1 MFHQVVKRID
11 RLDVSVLHPDDS
23 ITTMKDMELMRG
35 KDSTFVFKY
44 AANSVIEDMTTNMG
58 VDG

>member
-1 MFHQVVKRID
+1 VVKRVD
-11 RLDVSVLHPDDS
+11 RLDASVLHPDDS
-23 ITTMKDMELMRG
+23 VTAMKDMELMRG

-44 AANSVIEDMTTNMG
+44 AANSVIEDMTANMG